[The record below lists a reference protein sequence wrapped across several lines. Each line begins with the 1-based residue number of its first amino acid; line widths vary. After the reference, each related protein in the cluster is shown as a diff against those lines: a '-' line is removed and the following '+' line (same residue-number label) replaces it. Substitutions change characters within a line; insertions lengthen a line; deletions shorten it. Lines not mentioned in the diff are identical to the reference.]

1 MAPVFPPM
9 RRGAGLARNLARFVH
24 DRHRAIAGL
33 FGDRAL
39 DDVDDGR
46 TVGVAVPG
54 YNAAWLN
61 DELAQAQRAAVNPR
75 WLLGQINRGKNHIGY
90 SLGRI
95 RGRLRCVRAFR
106 LQGTARPERQLQITP
121 RRARPQEPV
130 TVA

>member
-1 MAPVFPPM
+1 M

-33 FGDRAL
+33 FGDRAV

-61 DELAQAQRAAVNPR
+61 DELAQAQRAAVNRR
-75 WLLGQINRGKNHIGY
+75 WLLGQSIAERTISVTPLAGFATRFVA
-90 SLGRI
+90 SARFV
-95 RGRLRCVRAFR
+95 CRA
-106 LQGTARPERQLQITP
+106 LPGLSGSCK
-121 RRARPQEPV
+121 
-130 TVA
+130 